1 MDATT
6 KGALIEQG
14 GKLLAEGIRLLA
26 SRPAAR
32 KADSVPV
39 ASESVTRV
47 VPKEVKEV
55 PNQSGILLPT
65 KQQTLTALKRRLAK
79 ELYKA
84 ELDLAA
90 GLLIANRPCSCL
102 DGKHPLELE
111 AASEELIPEEPGNT
125 VYQDIIQWL
134 RDNQHKVTVA
144 AIASGHFKQEYP
156 RMAAEFRDFRK
167 RVMGSVAESD
177 RSPAPPAAAIIVGP
191 MAHTSKLT
199 LDQAEKMAADEA
211 VKVVRRE
218 WNSVEKT

>member
-1 MDATT
+1 MEAAT

-32 KADSVPV
+32 KAVLVD
-39 ASESVTRV
+39 TQIT
-47 VPKEVKEV
+47 PKEVKEV
-55 PNQSGILLPT
+55 TNQSGILLPT

-111 AASEELIPEEPGNT
+111 AAAEELIPEEPDNA

-144 AIASGHFKQEYP
+144 AIASGQFKQEYP

-177 RSPAPPAAAIIVGP
+177 RPATPVAG
-191 MAHTSKLT
+191 KLT
-199 LDQAEKMAADEA
+199 LEAAKKMAAKEA
-211 VKVVRRE
+211 ERAIEAAWKE
-218 WNSVEKT
+218 S